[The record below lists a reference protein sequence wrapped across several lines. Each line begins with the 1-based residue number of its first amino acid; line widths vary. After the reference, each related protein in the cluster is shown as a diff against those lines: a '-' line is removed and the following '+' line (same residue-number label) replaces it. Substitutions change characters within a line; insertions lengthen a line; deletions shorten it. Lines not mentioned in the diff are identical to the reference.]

1 MVAST
6 GIPAFSNG
14 WTDSQFLFAREP
26 EQDLEFSDGDLE
38 ETVPHPAPPMKAPKR
53 SGKGPLFWLL
63 LLMVLG
69 GIAYI
74 ALDPDGA
81 MQFLEPYLDGGRED
95 VQPAPRNQ
103 AGNAA
108 QAPTLVPPKVVD
120 NGPSSGAAESTSSA
134 PVAPEP
140 SAPAVPTAP
149 AFVKVAAPRF
159 SEGQRVMAIPDPVK
173 PTSPVLLFADALG
186 TRTGIAVPAS
196 ATLTVLDGDYQK
208 TGWVYSVRTEDGR
221 VGWIQERSL
230 RLKR

>member
-6 GIPAFSNG
+6 GVPVFSNG
-14 WTDSQFLFAREP
+14 WTGSHLLFARQP

-38 ETVPHPAPPMKAPKR
+38 ETAPPPAPPMKAPKR

-63 LLMVLG
+63 LLMLLG
-69 GIAYI
+69 GIGYI

-103 AGNAA
+103 AGNA
-108 QAPTLVPPKVVD
+108 QAPTIIPPKVGEK
-120 NGPSSGAAESTSSA
+120 GPSPTALESTSSA

-140 SAPAVPTAP
+140 SAPVVPTAP

-159 SEGQRVMAIPDPVK
+159 SEGQRVTVIPDPAK
-173 PTSPVLLFADALG
+173 PTSPVPLFADAIG
-186 TRTGIAVPAS
+186 TRTSIAVPAS
-196 ATLTVLDGDYQK
+196 AALTVLDGDYQK

-221 VGWIQERSL
+221 KGWIRERSL